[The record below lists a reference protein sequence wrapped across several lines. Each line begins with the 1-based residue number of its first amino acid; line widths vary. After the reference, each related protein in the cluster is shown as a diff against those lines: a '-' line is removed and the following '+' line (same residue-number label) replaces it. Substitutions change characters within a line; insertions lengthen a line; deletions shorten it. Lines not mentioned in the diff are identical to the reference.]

1 MPALIKAAT
10 QTERHKLQGQQV
22 CYLFTIETMTVG
34 WTLITVVKG
43 AKLTSIKL
51 KILHQSSHW
60 PLSFKKVSRVQP
72 MNMLKIKQHWTIRG
86 KEFYE
91 GSYASDFLTVWPTLT
106 RKSLLLFPFVTDL
119 TLQPKVAS
127 DHTRPFSVQLH
138 EPSGLAFRSTVL
150 MFQKLTSEATYTL
163 LPLSYI
169 ILSCHLCAQ
178 KQLPNCNIKF
188 HFLVCY
194 LILRSRES
202 GFSYV

>member
-34 WTLITVVKG
+34 WTLLTVVKG
-43 AKLTSIKL
+43 AKLTFTKL

-72 MNMLKIKQHWTIRG
+72 MNMLKITALNRW

-91 GSYASDFLTVWPTLT
+91 GSYISDFLTIWPTLT

-119 TLQPKVAS
+119 TLQPNIAS

-138 EPSGLAFRSTVL
+138 ESSGLAFRNTVL
-150 MFQKLTSEATYTL
+150 MFQSLLQKLH
-163 LPLSYI
+163 
-169 ILSCHLCAQ
+169 ILSCL
-178 KQLPNCNIKF
+178 
-188 HFLVCY
+188 
-194 LILRSRES
+194 
-202 GFSYV
+202 